1 MRKVCGRL
9 RPRARVALCLLV
21 ASAFFAAA
29 PPGGVRAGAATH
41 GRRPPHARRAAQDGR
56 VDIRLRSFTP
66 TASGQLTIEP
76 SAEGGRARLTALAL
90 PDPQTQERDARAY
103 VVWANSEGR
112 IVRLGELERDRRGN
126 GGLAFNHPAGFEHYA
141 VIVTAERSADAARP
155 LGAPVLSTRANEA
168 TALFP
173 QPVERTEAPSAATPV
188 APPDPRSLPDSGATR
203 PARAAAAPGDFYAEV
218 DGALD
223 ARGGGRLNELE
234 STEVAPRAR
243 GAARAAESGGRA
255 YVVVRFRDVPLPQAA
270 GAGVYVMWAIQP
282 SGRLVYMGSLPADET
297 LNRADIYVRVAGFQS
312 DDFDLFVTA
321 EQRRPAPEPSD
332 RRVLS
337 TRNARNTIK

>member
-1 MRKVCGRL
+1 MA
-9 RPRARVALCLLV
+9 RARVALCLLAACACLA
-21 ASAFFAAA
+21 ASPA
-29 PPGGVRAGAATH
+29 GGAWLSSTSAH
-41 GRRPPHARRAAQDGR
+41 GRRVPRARRAAQDGR
-56 VDIRLRSFTP
+56 IDIRLRSFTP

-90 PDPQTQERDARAY
+90 PDPQTQSREARAY

-126 GGLAFNHPAGFEHYA
+126 GGLAFRHPEGFERYT

-173 QPVERTEAPSAATPV
+173 PPVETTEAPPATTTPAAPSD
-188 APPDPRSLPDSGATR
+188 PRHSPDPGATR
-203 PARAAAAPGDFYAEV
+203 PARVRAVAGDFYAEV
-218 DGALD
+218 DDALE
-223 ARGGGRLNELE
+223 ARGGGRLIELE
-234 STEVAPRAR
+234 GAESAAGAR
-243 GAARAAESGGRA
+243 GAARAAESAGRA
-255 YVVVRFRDVPLPQAA
+255 YVVVRFSDVPLPAAA

-282 SGRLVYMGSLPADET
+282 SGRLVYMGSLPADEA

-321 EQRRPAPEPSD
+321 EPSRPAPAPSD

-337 TRNARNTIK
+337 TRNARNTIR

>member
-1 MRKVCGRL
+1 
-9 RPRARVALCLLV
+9 
-21 ASAFFAAA
+21 
-29 PPGGVRAGAATH
+29 
-41 GRRPPHARRAAQDGR
+41 

-76 SAEGGRARLTALAL
+76 SAEGGRGRLTALGL
-90 PDPQTQERDARAY
+90 PEARTQSRDARAY

-112 IVRLGELERDRRGN
+112 IVRLGELGRDRRGN
-126 GGLAFNHPAGFEHYA
+126 GGLAFKHPSGFERYT

-173 QPVERTEAPSAATPV
+173 QPVERTEAPSRATPA
-188 APPDPRSLPDSGATR
+188 APPDPGATR
-203 PARAAAAPGDFYAEV
+203 PTRASAAAGDFYAEV
-218 DGALD
+218 DGALE
-223 ARGGGRLNELE
+223 ARGGGRLIELE
-234 STEVAPRAR
+234 GAEVAPRAR
-243 GAARAAESGGRA
+243 GAARAAESDGRA

-282 SGRLVYMGSLPADET
+282 SGRLVYMGSLPADEA

-337 TRNARNTIK
+337 TRNARHTIR